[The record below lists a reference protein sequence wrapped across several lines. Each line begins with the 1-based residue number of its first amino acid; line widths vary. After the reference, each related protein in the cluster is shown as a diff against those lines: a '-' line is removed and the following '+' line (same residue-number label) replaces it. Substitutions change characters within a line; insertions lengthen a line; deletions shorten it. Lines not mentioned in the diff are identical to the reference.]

1 MMRDLDP
8 REVSLLS
15 LDPLSVLI
23 VDDVSSTRRY
33 LRTVLEYSPQ
43 FDVAGEAHDGDVA
56 IEKAELLQPDL
67 VLLDLS
73 MPRLDGA
80 SALSGIVGAAPGA
93 KVIIFSVVGPEVGSA
108 LLDAGAS
115 AFVPKGIPPFDLLRR
130 LEAIVARPATFDVS
144 TSWEQ
149 PGAVHGFGEPELELP
164 NVPHAGAV
172 MFGGDPMIR
181 KMVGRM
187 LRVCEIDVVAETYT
201 EPILLAVVDLAQPK
215 FVVLD
220 LSAESSPGAEVLSEI
235 RMRSPRSVIVVY
247 AESLEWEQ
255 GAMDAGAAVFV
266 TQPRIDH
273 LANQIHQ
280 LASSR

>member
-1 MMRDLDP
+1 
-8 REVSLLS
+8 
-15 LDPLSVLI
+15 
-23 VDDVSSTRRY
+23 
-33 LRTVLEYSPQ
+33 
-43 FDVAGEAHDGDVA
+43 
-56 IEKAELLQPDL
+56 
-67 VLLDLS
+67 
-73 MPRLDGA
+73 
-80 SALSGIVGAAPGA
+80 
-93 KVIIFSVVGPEVGSA
+93 
-108 LLDAGAS
+108 
-115 AFVPKGIPPFDLLRR
+115 
-130 LEAIVARPATFDVS
+130 
-144 TSWEQ
+144 
-149 PGAVHGFGEPELELP
+149 
-164 NVPHAGAV
+164 
-172 MFGGDPMIR
+172 MIR